1 MDKRIQIILFFF
13 LIILDQALKFYFFE
27 QGHNQL
33 NVGIS
38 FGWGESASQPFLLF
52 FLTTILFLLPMLLTW
67 QKTWHWWWI
76 LFFAGATSNLIDRLI
91 FKGVRDILPIPGTNL
106 NNNLA
111 DYFIMSAVLMPFII
125 RVYRDIKERN
135 LCK

>member
-1 MDKRIQIILFFF
+1 MDKRVQIILFFF
-13 LIILDQALKFYFFE
+13 LIILDQASKFYFCKR
-27 QGHNQL
+27 GHVQL
-33 NVGIS
+33 NIGIS
-38 FGWGESASQPFLLF
+38 FGWGEFASQPFLLF
-52 FLTTILFLLPMLLTW
+52 FLTTILFLLLMLLTW

-91 FKGVRDILPIPGTNL
+91 LGGVRDVLSIPGTNL

-111 DYFIMSAVLMPFII
+111 DYFIISAVLIPFII
-125 RVYRDIKERN
+125 RVYRDIKEKI